1 MTDSPR
7 RDIDINL
14 KYDREEDILTI
25 ETASDGVVDHAEHA
39 GPFIA
44 HFDVAGR
51 LLLLE
56 VLDAS
61 DVLASMV
68 KVTAR
73 GNPPPGAFGGG
84 A

>member
-1 MTDSPR
+1 MK
-7 RDIDINL
+7 L
-14 KYDREEDILTI
+14 KYDREVDILTI

-44 HFDVAGR
+44 HFDPAGR
-51 LLLLE
+51 LILLE

-61 DVLASMV
+61 NVLASMV

-73 GNPPPGAFGGG
+73 GTPEELPTGA
-84 A
+84 

>member
-1 MTDSPR
+1 MK
-7 RDIDINL
+7 L

-25 ETASDGVVDHAEHA
+25 ETASDGVVDHAEHT

-44 HFDVAGR
+44 HFDPTGR
-51 LLLLE
+51 LVLLE

-68 KVTAR
+68 KATA
-73 GNPPPGAFGGG
+73 GG